1 VGLLLAAL
9 LGLGLGMLLPRPRRP
24 GRRSLGRMERP
35 QLIRWLNASP
45 TGWLIVDPL
54 DQVILINHRAE
65 RLLDV
70 LGAALMHT
78 PALQRVCPAPE
89 LSELIRDAR
98 LRQHT
103 QRLEWQRSGQ
113 ELVLYAMPGEGGWVA
128 LELQSRRSLE
138 AQLEQQE
145 RWVSDVAHELKTPL
159 TALLLVGDS
168 LAAQVN
174 SGNAVLVE
182 RLQRELR
189 RLQELVGDL
198 LQLSRLENTL
208 PRDGLQ
214 RSEVDLSRLVQTVWT
229 GLRPLAEER
238 RIRLDLQVV
247 SPTPLAATARSDDDQ
262 EPPAGGTAIRGTAI
276 PGPGTSPGL
285 ASDRSISA
293 DEVSADLGSADLSS
307 ADLISGEPGGPDPD
321 NIDAY
326 RTDPA
331 SAREGGILI
340 QGDGSLL
347 HRALLNLIDNAL
359 RYSPDGGCIRVRVQ
373 AMDQWCLLAVQDEG
387 PGLSE
392 EDQERLFERFY
403 RGDPSR
409 VRSHRGGSGLGLA
422 IVQQIALTHGGRVQ
436 AGNHPAGGALLELL
450 LPVGG

>member
-1 VGLLLAAL
+1 MGFLLAAL
-9 LGLGLGMLLPRPRRP
+9 LGLGIGLLLPRPRSP
-24 GRRSLGRMERP
+24 GRLPFNRLERT
-35 QLIRWLNASP
+35 QLIRWLNSSP
-45 TGWLIVDPL
+45 SGWLIVDPA

-78 PALQRVCPAPE
+78 PPLTRVCPAPE
-89 LSELIRDAR
+89 LTELIRDAR
-98 LRQHT
+98 LRQRT

-113 ELVLYAMPGEGGWVA
+113 ELVLFALPGEGGWVA
-128 LELQSRRSLE
+128 LVLQSRRSLE

-182 RLQRELR
+182 RLQRELL

-208 PRDGLQ
+208 PRDGLR
-214 RSEVDLSRLVQTVWT
+214 RSEVDLPRLVQQVWV

-238 RIRLDLQVV
+238 HIRLELKVV
-247 SPTPLAATARSDDDQ
+247 GRSQGLSQSSSDSEAPTATNTGDPTLDQ
-262 EPPAGGTAIRGTAI
+262 AHDNAN
-276 PGPGTSPGL
+276 PGAPGTELLNRAHDSHP
-285 ASDRSISA
+285 D
-293 DEVSADLGSADLSS
+293 
-307 ADLISGEPGGPDPD
+307 SGGDGDGE
-321 NIDAY
+321 I
-326 RTDPA
+326 R
-331 SAREGGILI
+331 I
-340 QGDGSLL
+340 QGDRSLL

-359 RYSPDGGCIRVRVQ
+359 RYSPDGGCVWVRLQ
-373 AMDQWCLLAVQDEG
+373 STDQWCLLTVRDEG

-409 VRSHRGGSGLGLA
+409 VRSRRGGSGLGLA

-436 AGNHPAGGALLELL
+436 AGNHPDGGARLELL
-450 LPVGG
+450 LPVGS

>member
-1 VGLLLAAL
+1 MGFFLAAL
-9 LGLGLGMLLPRPRRP
+9 VGLGLGLLLPRPRGPGHRP
-24 GRRSLGRMERP
+24 FGRMERR

-45 TGWLIVDPL
+45 SGWLIVDPL
-54 DQVILINHRAE
+54 DQVGLINHRAE

-70 LGAALMHT
+70 LGAALMFT

-89 LSELIRDAR
+89 LAELIRDAR
-98 LRQHT
+98 LRQRT
-103 QRLEWQRSGQ
+103 QRLEWQRAGQ
-113 ELVLYAMPGEGGWVA
+113 DLVLYAMPGEGGWVA

-145 RWVSDVAHELKTPL
+145 RWVSDLAHELKTPL

-174 SGNAVLVE
+174 SRNAVLVE

-214 RSEVDLSRLVQTVWT
+214 RSDVDLPQLVETVWT

-238 RIRLDLQVV
+238 QIRLELQVV
-247 SPTPLAATARSDDDQ
+247 ARTRVPPSPQGQGDRWTPDSSAAIAS
-262 EPPAGGTAIRGTAI
+262 PKGHSNKAS
-276 PGPGTSPGL
+276 PGPH
-285 ASDRSISA
+285 SDRN
-293 DEVSADLGSADLSS
+293 VSADPDS
-307 ADLISGEPGGPDPD
+307 PDPAGNTKSSPSED
-321 NIDAY
+321 RI
-326 RTDPA
+326 R
-331 SAREGGILI
+331 I

-359 RYSPDGGCIRVRVQ
+359 RYSPEGGCIQVRLQ
-373 AMDQWCLLAVQDEG
+373 STDQWCLLAVRDEG

-409 VRSHRGGSGLGLA
+409 VRSRRGGSGLGLA

-436 AGNHPAGGALLELL
+436 ASNHPTGGALLELL

>member
-1 VGLLLAAL
+1 MGFLLAAL
-9 LGLGLGMLLPRPRRP
+9 LGLSIGLLLPRPRGP
-24 GRRSLGRMERP
+24 GRRPFNRLERT
-35 QLIRWLNASP
+35 QLIRWLNSSP
-45 TGWLIVDPL
+45 SGWLIVDPA

-78 PALQRVCPAPE
+78 PPLTRVCPAPE
-89 LSELIRDAR
+89 LAELIRDAR
-98 LRQHT
+98 LRQRT

-113 ELVLYAMPGEGGWVA
+113 DLVLFALPGEGGWVA
-128 LELQSRRSLE
+128 LVLQSRRSLE

-145 RWVSDVAHELKTPL
+145 RWVSDLAHELKTPL

-168 LAAQVN
+168 LAAHVN
-174 SGNAVLVE
+174 SRNAVLVE
-182 RLQRELR
+182 RLQRELL

-208 PRDGLQ
+208 PRDGLR
-214 RSEVDLSRLVQTVWT
+214 RSEVDLPQLVEQVWL

-238 RIRLDLQVV
+238 HIRLELKVVDNRHGRGLSQANGETKANSATNAREQGLGHSHANSHSRENSQVPEHGHTV
-247 SPTPLAATARSDDDQ
+247 ANLGAPSSGHLSGDPDRHTASGSD
-262 EPPAGGTAIRGTAI
+262 GAIR
-276 PGPGTSPGL
+276 
-285 ASDRSISA
+285 
-293 DEVSADLGSADLSS
+293 
-307 ADLISGEPGGPDPD
+307 
-321 NIDAY
+321 
-326 RTDPA
+326 
-331 SAREGGILI
+331 I

-359 RYSPDGGCIRVRVQ
+359 RYSPDGGCVWVRIQ
-373 AMDQWCLLAVQDEG
+373 STDQWCLLTVRDEG

-409 VRSHRGGSGLGLA
+409 VRSRRGGSGLGLA

-436 AGNHPAGGALLELL
+436 AGNHPGGGARLELL

>member
-1 VGLLLAAL
+1 MLLAVL
-9 LGLGLGMLLPRPRRP
+9 LGLSLGLLLPRPRRP
-24 GRRSLGRMERP
+24 GRRSLGRMERT

-98 LRQHT
+98 LRQRT

-198 LQLSRLENTL
+198 LQLSRLDNTL

-247 SPTPLAATARSDDDQ
+247 SRTRLAATARS
-262 EPPAGGTAIRGTAI
+262 
-276 PGPGTSPGL
+276 
-285 ASDRSISA
+285 A
-293 DEVSADLGSADLSS
+293 DGVSADLGGADLGS
-307 ADLISGEPGGPDPD
+307 ADLISGEPGSPDPD
-321 NIDAY
+321 SIDPY

-331 SAREGGILI
+331 STREGGILI

-373 AMDQWCLLAVQDEG
+373 ATDQWCLLAVRDEG

-392 EDQERLFERFY
+392 EDLERLFERFY

-409 VRSHRGGSGLGLA
+409 VRSRRGGSGLGLA

>member
-1 VGLLLAAL
+1 MGFLLAAL
-9 LGLGLGMLLPRPRRP
+9 VGVGIGLLLPRLRGQGSQPFNRLE
-24 GRRSLGRMERP
+24 RS
-35 QLIRWLNASP
+35 QLIRWLNSSP
-45 TGWLIVDPL
+45 SGWLIVDPA
-54 DQVILINHRAE
+54 DQVFLINHRAE

-78 PALQRVCPAPE
+78 PPLKRVCPAPGLAE
-89 LSELIRDAR
+89 LVRDAR
-98 LRQHT
+98 LRQRT

-113 ELVLYAMPGEGGWVA
+113 ELVLFALPGEGGWVA
-128 LELQSRRSLE
+128 LVLQSRRSLE

-145 RWVSDVAHELKTPL
+145 RWVSDLAHELKTPL

-182 RLQRELR
+182 RLQRELL
-189 RLQELVGDL
+189 RLQEMVEDL

-208 PRDGLQ
+208 PRDGLR
-214 RSEVDLSRLVQTVWT
+214 RSEVDLPQLVEQVWT
-229 GLRPLAEER
+229 GLRPLAEQR
-238 RIRLDLQVV
+238 QIRLDLKVV
-247 SPTPLAATARSDDDQ
+247 TNP
-262 EPPAGGTAIRGTAI
+262 
-276 PGPGTSPGL
+276 
-285 ASDRSISA
+285 
-293 DEVSADLGSADLSS
+293 
-307 ADLISGEPGGPDPD
+307 EPGSPSH
-321 NIDAY
+321 I
-326 RTDPA
+326 R
-331 SAREGGILI
+331 I

-359 RYSPDGGCIRVRVQ
+359 RYSPDGSCVWVQVQ
-373 AMDQWCLLAVQDEG
+373 AMEQWCLLTVRDEG
-387 PGLSE
+387 QGLSE

-409 VRSHRGGSGLGLA
+409 VRSRRGGSGLGLA

-436 AGNHPAGGALLELL
+436 AGNHSDGGARMELL